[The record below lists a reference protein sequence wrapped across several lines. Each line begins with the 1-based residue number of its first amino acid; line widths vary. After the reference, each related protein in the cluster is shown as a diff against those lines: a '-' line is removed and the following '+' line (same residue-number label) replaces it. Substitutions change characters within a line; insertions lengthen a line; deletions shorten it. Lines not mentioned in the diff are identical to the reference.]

1 MPMMAPCA
9 GRDASDKKDA
19 DLITENDR
27 TETEIILAGG
37 GHAHVEVIRQWA
49 MNPSPRTRM
58 TLIARDIQTPY
69 TGMLPGLIAGLYDFD
84 EAHIDLRR
92 LCRHAG
98 VRLIHAAADGID
110 ADARTVSMTNRPPLR
125 FDWLSVDIGSTP
137 DLRSIRGAREHAIGV
152 KPVDQFLVW
161 LNELEQQTKNQP
173 RNPVR
178 LAIIGGGAGGTELAL
193 SLAHRFGD
201 RVSLLLISASD
212 EVVPE
217 HSSGVRQTL
226 RQALTEA
233 GVELHRGSPVTEI
246 RTGSVILDNGES
258 IPADKVICTTR
269 ASAPDWLATTGLAL
283 DSHGFIAV
291 DDCLQSLSHPHIL
304 AAGDIA
310 SMTGHDLPKAGVYA
324 VRQGPVLAESLQRL
338 ARGKPAV
345 PYHPQS
351 HILALIST
359 GKRHA
364 VASYGPLSI
373 SGDWVWRWKDGI
385 DRKWMEKYQD
395 LPVMAEPSDPQTGD
409 SLMRCGGCG
418 AKVSSL
424 VLKSALARVRQIYP
438 QSIGDLGDDAAII
451 TPPTGQSIVQ
461 SVDQFRQMID
471 DPFLFGQIT
480 AEHCLSDLHAMGAA
494 PYGALVTVTLP
505 DGEPEVMA
513 DDLTQILSGVTAALA
528 ACGALLL
535 GGHTAEGAELTL
547 GLAVTGFIDPKS
559 LSAKGGARGG
569 DKLILTKPLGTGAIM
584 AADMRGRARTEHV
597 EAAVDSM
604 RQSNGPAARILHDY
618 GVTAATDVTGFGL
631 AGHLIEMM
639 TAARTVALLDPA
651 SLPVLPGYREAEAA
665 GILSTMY
672 PKNLPFAAHFDGQPD
687 DIFFDPQ
694 TSGGL
699 LAALPDGQADACL
712 AALQKAGIPARIIGS
727 VATQAAGSKTI
738 WLI

>member
-1 MPMMAPCA
+1 M
-9 GRDASDKKDA
+9 
-19 DLITENDR
+19 
-27 TETEIILAGG
+27 GG

-49 MNPSPRTRM
+49 MNPAPRTRL

-69 TGMLPGLIAGLYDFD
+69 TGMLPGLIAGLYGFD

-98 VRLIHAAADGID
+98 IRLIHATADGIN
-110 ADARTVSMTNRPPLR
+110 ADARTISIKDRPPLR

-137 DLRSIRGAREHAIGV
+137 DLRSIRGAGEHAIGV

-161 LNELEQQTKNQP
+161 LSNLEQQAKNTSQP
-173 RNPVR
+173 PVR
-178 LAIIGGGAGGTELAL
+178 IAIIGGGAGGTELAL
-193 SLAHRFGD
+193 SLAHRFGQHA
-201 RVSLLLISASD
+201 SIALISASN

-226 RQALTEA
+226 RQALTKA
-233 GVELHRGSPVTEI
+233 GVDLHRGLPVTEV
-246 RTGSVILDNGES
+246 RADCVILENGES
-258 IPADKVICTTR
+258 IPADRVICTTR

-291 DDCLQSLSHPHIL
+291 DDCLQSLSHPHVL

-310 SMTGHDLPKAGVYA
+310 SMAGQDLPKAGVYA
-324 VRQGPVLAESLQRL
+324 VRQGPVLATSLQRL
-338 ARGKPAV
+338 ARGRSAI
-345 PYHPQS
+345 PYRPQS
-351 HILALIST
+351 RILALIST
-359 GKRHA
+359 GRRHA
-364 VASYGPLSI
+364 VASYGPLSV

-395 LPVMAEPSDPQTGD
+395 LPVMAEPADPETGD

-424 VLKSALARVRQIYP
+424 VLKSALSRVRQIYP
-438 QSIGDLGDDAAII
+438 RSIGDLGDDAAII
-451 TPPTGQSIVQ
+451 TPPAGLSVVQ

-480 AEHCLSDLHAMGAA
+480 AEHCLSDLHAMGAD

-547 GLAVTGFIDPKS
+547 GLAVTGFIDPAS
-559 LSAKGGARGG
+559 LSVKGGARGG
-569 DKLILTKPLGTGAIM
+569 DRLILTKPLGTGAIM
-584 AADMRGRARTEHV
+584 AADMRGRARTDHV
-597 EAAVDSM
+597 EAAIHSM
-604 RQSNGPAARILHDY
+604 RQSNGPAARIMHDH

-639 TAARTVALLDPA
+639 TAARAVALLDPA
-651 SLPVLPGYREAEAA
+651 SLPVLPGYAEAEAA

-699 LAALPDGQADACL
+699 LAAIPGDQAEDCVK
-712 AALQKAGIPARIIGS
+712 ALQEAGIPACIIGS